1 MAPVRIKYMKTLF
14 SQDII
19 PLSDLKVNPGK
30 IANQAK
36 DSHRPIL
43 LTSRGRGI
51 AVMQGLEEF
60 ENHEEERAFVKAIAQ
75 GLMEVQEGKV
85 QAVDDVKR
93 KLGINI

>member
-1 MAPVRIKYMKTLF
+1 MKTLF

-51 AVMQGLEEF
+51 AVMQSLEEF

-75 GLMEVQEGKV
+75 GLLEVQEDKM
-85 QAVDDVKR
+85 QTVDDVKR

>member
-1 MAPVRIKYMKTLF
+1 MKTRF

-19 PLSDLKVNPGK
+19 PLSDLEINPGK

-75 GLMEVQEGKV
+75 GLLEVKEGKV
-85 QAVDDVKR
+85 QTIDNVKK

>member
-1 MAPVRIKYMKTLF
+1 MEHPMKTRF

-19 PLSDLKVNPGK
+19 PLSVLKINPGK

-60 ENHEEERAFVKAIAQ
+60 ENHEEERAFVKAVAQ
-75 GLMEVQEGKV
+75 GLLEVKEGNV
-85 QAVDDVKR
+85 QNLADAKK
-93 KLGINI
+93 KLGINT

>member
-1 MAPVRIKYMKTLF
+1 MKTLF

-19 PLSDLKVNPGK
+19 PLSDLKINPGK

-75 GLMEVQEGKV
+75 GLLEVKEGKE
-85 QAVDDVKR
+85 QTVDDVKR
-93 KLGINI
+93 KLSINI

>member
-1 MAPVRIKYMKTLF
+1 MKTLF
-14 SQDII
+14 SQDIV
-19 PLSDLKVNPGK
+19 PLSDLKINPGK

-60 ENHEEERAFVKAIAQ
+60 ESHEEERAFVKAIAQ
-75 GLMEVQEGKV
+75 GLLEVKEGKV
-85 QAVDDVKR
+85 QRIDDVKR

>member
-1 MAPVRIKYMKTLF
+1 MKTLF

-30 IANQAK
+30 IVNQAK

-75 GLMEVQEGKV
+75 GLLEVQEGKV
-85 QAVDDVKR
+85 QTVDDVKR

>member
-1 MAPVRIKYMKTLF
+1 MIERMKTLF

-19 PLSDLKVNPGK
+19 PLSDLKINPGK

-75 GLMEVQEGKV
+75 GLLEVKEGKV
-85 QAVDDVKR
+85 QTVEDVKR

>member
-1 MAPVRIKYMKTLF
+1 MKTLF
-14 SQDII
+14 SQDIVS
-19 PLSDLKVNPGK
+19 LSDLKVNPGK

-36 DSHRPIL
+36 NSHRPIL

-75 GLMEVQEGKV
+75 GLLEVQEGNV
-85 QAVDDVKR
+85 QIIGAVKI
-93 KLGINI
+93 KLDINI

>member
-1 MAPVRIKYMKTLF
+1 MEHPMKTRF

-19 PLSDLKVNPGK
+19 PLSVLKINPGK

-75 GLMEVQEGKV
+75 GLLEVKEGNV
-85 QAVDDVKR
+85 QNLADAKK
-93 KLGINI
+93 KLGINT

>member
-1 MAPVRIKYMKTLF
+1 MKTLF
-14 SQDII
+14 SQDIV

-30 IANQAK
+30 IVNQAK

-75 GLMEVQEGKV
+75 GLLEVQEGKV
-85 QAVDDVKR
+85 QTADDVKR

>member
-1 MAPVRIKYMKTLF
+1 MKTLF

-19 PLSDLKVNPGK
+19 PLSDLKINPGK

-51 AVMQGLEEF
+51 AVMQGLDEF
-60 ENHEEERAFVKAIAQ
+60 EDHEEERAFVKAIAQ
-75 GLMEVQEGKV
+75 GLLEVKEGKE
-85 QAVDDVKR
+85 QTVDDVKR